1 MSETR
6 IAHALARLTK
16 YQELNLP
23 LRRTDRLGRLVLR
36 FLWRRQVKWQIEAN
50 LAVRD
55 ALEAL
60 AESERELR
68 SRLSGNGE
76 LATTEQL
83 QHEVTLLRQSDQN
96 LMAGLNQRLYSSVG
110 RVQSQLSELR
120 LQLAES
126 AERDDDVEQRLKA
139 LEERVAE
146 LNTAAQDARLRNA
159 RFDVLLDELR
169 AARPQRPGPE
179 LAQRVPKRES
189 FLELAIS
196 ELLDGPVDRVR
207 SARKPYLS
215 LVTSARDDGAT
226 GPVFD
231 MAPARGEWLELV
243 RDAGLPYRSASNNS
257 VIRRHGEGLG
267 LAIEE
272 GDALDLLSDTARR
285 SLGAVTAF
293 RYAERQQPTV
303 LARFVESA
311 ANALQP
317 GGVLIVETSAGDDAN
332 AADFHLDPFAV
343 RPVHADFL
351 RFLAESAGFSRVETR
366 EVDPVAAQP
375 GRYSMIAWR

>member
-1 MSETR
+1 
-6 IAHALARLTK
+6 
-16 YQELNLP
+16 
-23 LRRTDRLGRLVLR
+23 
-36 FLWRRQVKWQIEAN
+36 
-50 LAVRD
+50 
-55 ALEAL
+55 
-60 AESERELR
+60 
-68 SRLSGNGE
+68 
-76 LATTEQL
+76 
-83 QHEVTLLRQSDQN
+83 
-96 LMAGLNQRLYSSVG
+96 MAGLNQRLYSRWARPVAAH
-110 RVQSQLSELR
+110 ELR

-126 AERDDDVEQRLKA
+126 AERVDDVEQRLKA

-243 RDAGLPYRSASNNS
+243 RDAGLPYR
-257 VIRRHGEGLG
+257 
-267 LAIEE
+267 
-272 GDALDLLSDTARR
+272 ARR
-285 SLGAVTAF
+285 T
-293 RYAERQQPTV
+293 TV
-303 LARFVESA
+303 
-311 ANALQP
+311 
-317 GGVLIVETSAGDDAN
+317 
-332 AADFHLDPFAV
+332 
-343 RPVHADFL
+343 
-351 RFLAESAGFSRVETR
+351 
-366 EVDPVAAQP
+366 
-375 GRYSMIAWR
+375 